1 MGVIKHHG
9 MFITSYSKKAI
20 NKARKTAVSIFHNEI
35 KKVPYSDYAIDAV
48 IISPVR

>member
-35 KKVPYSDYAIDAV
+35 KKYPILIMPLMPLS
-48 IISPVR
+48 SVR